1 MKEIYVM
8 RRDPLGMRVSESV
21 MCLDWAADAREESAV
36 ERLENEGQV
45 GYHGQADQVA
55 WSDQ

>member
-21 MCLDWAADAREESAV
+21 MRLDWAADAREEGAV

-45 GYHGQADQVA
+45 GYHGKADHK
-55 WSDQ
+55 